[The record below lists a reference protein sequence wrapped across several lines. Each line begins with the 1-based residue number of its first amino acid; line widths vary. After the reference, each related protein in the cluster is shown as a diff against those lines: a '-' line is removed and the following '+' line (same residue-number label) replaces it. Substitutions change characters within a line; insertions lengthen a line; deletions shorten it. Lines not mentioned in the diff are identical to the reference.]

1 MLRSINQITY
11 AHEFQMGN
19 MRVKQPLPSQD
30 LEQVS
35 PFILLHHAGP
45 DQYKPGEYK
54 NRLGPHPHR
63 GFEPVT
69 FIFNGKMHHRDSMG
83 NEGFLQTGDVQW
95 MTAGSGVIHS
105 EGPSGKFS
113 EEGGTIEIIQLWI
126 NLPSKHKMTSPKYQD
141 IPSSIIPEFFE
152 DENKIHIKLVAGEFK
167 NINGP
172 ASTFTNITAMMVDFE
187 KDANFNFP
195 VPSNQNA
202 LIYLLEGRLKLEKSE
217 IVKLSMI
224 EFKNDG
230 EEIQFQSLEK
240 GKLLFLAGEPINE
253 PMVNYGPFVMNYP
266 EEIKQAILD
275 YEQGK
280 MGSLDF

>member
-1 MLRSINQITY
+1 MNQLRTIQHISY

-19 MRVKQPLPSQD
+19 MRVKQPLPSHE

-45 DQYKPGEYK
+45 DTYKPGEYK
-54 NRLGPHPHR
+54 SRLRPHPHR

-69 FIFNGKMHHRDSMG
+69 FIFSGKMHHRDSLG

-105 EGPSGKFS
+105 EGPSEKFS

-126 NLPSKHKMTSPKYQD
+126 NLPREHKMTTPKYQD
-141 IPSSIIPEFFE
+141 IPSSKIPLI
-152 DENKIHIKLVAGEFK
+152 ENDKVRMKLVSGNYNGMK
-167 NINGP
+167 GP
-172 ASTFTNITAMMVDFE
+172 AGTFTEILSMMIEFDEGTEVSIE
-187 KDANFNFP
+187 VPESFNSL
-195 VPSNQNA
+195 V
-202 LIYLLEGRLKLEKSE
+202 YLLEGKLRT
-217 IVKLSMI
+217 
-224 EFKNDG
+224 KN
-230 EEIQFQSLEK
+230 EEIPKRNMIIYNKDGNSIQLKTVEA
-240 GKLLFLAGEPINE
+240 GKILFLAGEPILE
-253 PMVNYGPFVMNYP
+253 PMVNYGPFVMNYQG
-266 EEIKQAILD
+266 EIKQAMLD

>member
-1 MLRSINQITY
+1 MKKLRTIDKITY

-19 MRVKQPLPSQD
+19 MRVKQPLPTHE

-45 DQYKPGEYK
+45 DHYKAGEYK

-69 FIFNGKMHHRDSMG
+69 FIFNGKVHHRDSMG

-95 MTAGSGVIHS
+95 MTAGKGVIHS
-105 EGPSGKFS
+105 EGPSEKFS

-126 NLPSKHKMTSPKYQD
+126 NLPREHKMTEPKYQD
-141 IPSSIIPEFFE
+141 IPSSKIPVI
-152 DENKIHIKLVAGEFK
+152 ENEKVKMKLVSGNYSNLK
-167 NINGP
+167 GP
-172 ASTFTNITAMMVDFE
+172 ADTFTNILSMMIEFE
-187 KDANFNFP
+187 EGAEINLDVPENFN
-195 VPSNQNA
+195 S
-202 LIYLLEGRLKLEKSE
+202 LIYLLDGKLESGSE
-217 IVKLSMI
+217 TINKLNMI
-224 EFKNDG
+224 AYNNDG
-230 EEIQFQSLEK
+230 NSIQLKSISS
-240 GKLLFLAGEPINE
+240 GKLLFLSGEPINE

-266 EEIKQAILD
+266 GEIKQAILD

>member
-1 MLRSINQITY
+1 MSY

-19 MRVKQPLPSQD
+19 MRVKQPLPTHE

-45 DQYKPGEYK
+45 DTYKPGEYK
-54 NRLGPHPHR
+54 SRLGPHPHR

-69 FIFNGKMHHRDSMG
+69 FIFSGKMHHRDSMG

-105 EGPSGKFS
+105 EGPSEKFS

-126 NLPSKHKMTSPKYQD
+126 NLPREHKMTKPKYQD
-141 IPSSIIPEFFE
+141 IPSSTIPEMSE
-152 DENKIHIKLVAGEFK
+152 DENKIRIKLVSGEYK
-167 NINGP
+167 AIKGP
-172 ASTFTNITAMMVDFE
+172 ASTFTAITAMMVDFE
-187 KDANFNFP
+187 KDAGFHFS

-202 LIYLLEGRLKLEKSE
+202 LIYLLDGKLESE
-217 IVKLSMI
+217 GNEIGKLNMI

-230 EEIQFQSLEK
+230 DEIQFRSIQK

-253 PMVNYGPFVMNYP
+253 PMVNYGPFVMNYQG
-266 EEIKQAILD
+266 EIKQAILD